1 VDRESQ
7 PQEGS
12 MSGRA
17 RPRAGRTAPAQEGAA
32 KRQEGSI
39 DARGRRRAARRALAL
54 EGGVK
59 RPEVTIDLP
68 ARRRG
73 GRAAG
78 AQEGNAPRQEST
90 PVNHQPDTVL
100 EEDTSSLQGIL
111 AELEQIVASS
121 GRVQL
126 AQANLPRAEALARD
140 HMADPKVRFLLL
152 RLKES
157 AGLNEGMF
165 EQWSELLRECPDDLQ
180 IVRYCAT
187 RLVKDRH
194 IDDALALIERY
205 LPEAPDNPDMLFAR
219 AKLLNDV
226 RAYEQSDALFRRLIS
241 RHDDRNVRIEFA
253 KRLRKRGLLADA
265 YDTIKPV
272 MHLLAPG
279 SKAAELAN
287 ALASDYEFYRRF
299 ESEEDLAGK
308 DIRIVSMKHAI
319 LHFRNRA
326 IAEQPPESSVSI
338 ALVTGSLGPGGA
350 ERQLTRLAG
359 ELHRMAASGERPPAS
374 MRVKPEKVEVL
385 VKQHTEPSGSAKK
398 QGLDFFL
405 PVLADAQIPVTE
417 INGLPAISTSHQS
430 VADPVLT
437 RLLEQLPPP
446 VHYGVTRLAPLL
458 RENPFDV
465 VSLWQDGTCLF
476 GALAAL
482 LAGAPTIHLVF
493 RGLPP
498 NIRKDR
504 FREEYPVLYQ
514 ALAQVPGVHFVS
526 NSRTAAM
533 EYAKWLGIPIV
544 RFHILYNGVPELATG
559 ASPEDEKKWK
569 AFQAYTADATETIG
583 GVFRLEPD
591 KRPQLWIKLA
601 AQYLKRRPRARF
613 FIVGDGRL
621 QDNMVALA
629 EELSVKD
636 RLLFVGLSNHVGYW
650 YSQMDVKVL
659 LSRYEGLPNVL
670 IEAQL
675 LGVPVVST
683 PAGGAGECFVENV
696 TGHLL
701 GDVEHPDLNEACDKI
716 ESMVDLMRG
725 NDVLKQHSRQ
735 RARDLFSLNAML
747 SKFLSLCVT
756 VMGTSRNDEAL
767 GMRSMRLMEA

>member
-1 VDRESQ
+1 MPGLDRESQ
-7 PQEGS
+7 PQEGG
-12 MSGRA
+12 MSARA
-17 RPRAGRTAPAQEGAA
+17 RPRKGRSAQPRGDATQGQEG
-32 KRQEGSI
+32 
-39 DARGRRRAARRALAL
+39 
-54 EGGVK
+54 
-59 RPEVTIDLP
+59 
-68 ARRRG
+68 
-73 GRAAG
+73 
-78 AQEGNAPRQEST
+78 T
-90 PVNHQPDTVL
+90 PVIHQPDTQP
-100 EEDTSSLQGIL
+100 EGDTSNLQWVQ
-111 AELEQIVASS
+111 AQLEQIVAVS

-126 AQANLPRAEALARD
+126 AQGNLMRAEALARE
-140 HMADPKVRFLLL
+140 HMADPKVRYLLL

-157 AGLNEGMF
+157 AGFNEGMF
-165 EQWSELLRECPDDLQ
+165 EQWSALLRECPDDLQ

-194 IDDALALIERY
+194 VDEALALVDRH
-205 LPEAPDNPDMLFAR
+205 LPEATDNPDMLFAR
-219 AKLLNDV
+219 AKLLSDI
-226 RAYEQSDALFRRLIS
+226 RAHEQSDALFRQLIA
-241 RHDDRNVRIEFA
+241 RHDDRNVRVEFA

-265 YDTIKPV
+265 FETIKPV
-272 MHLLAPG
+272 VHLLAPG
-279 SKAAELAN
+279 SKAAELAST
-287 ALASDYEFYRRF
+287 LTSDYEFYRGF
-299 ESEEDLAGK
+299 EPEHELAGK

-319 LHFRNRA
+319 LHFKNRR
-326 IAEQPPESSVSI
+326 IAEEPPENAVSI

-359 ELHRMAASGERPPAS
+359 ELHRMAASADRQPAF

-430 VADPVLT
+430 VSDPGLT

-458 RENPFDV
+458 RANEFDV

-482 LAGAPTIHLVF
+482 LAGVPTIHLVF

-504 FREEYPVLYQ
+504 YREEYPVLYQ

-526 NSRTAAM
+526 NSRTAAQ
-533 EYAKWLGIPIV
+533 EYAQWLGIPLV

-559 ASPEDEKKWK
+559 ASPEDEKKWS
-569 AFQAYTADATETIG
+569 AFEACTADATETIG

-601 AQYLKRRPRARF
+601 AQYLKRRPKARF

-621 QDNMVALA
+621 LDNMEALA
-629 EELSVKD
+629 QELCVTD

-650 YSQMDVKVL
+650 YSRMDAKVL

-701 GDVEHPDLNEACDKI
+701 GDVDHPDLNEACDKI

-735 RARDLFSLNAML
+735 RARELFSLNAML

-756 VMGTSRNDEAL
+756 VMGTSRNDQAL
-767 GMRSMRLMEA
+767 GMGAMRLREA

>member
-1 VDRESQ
+1 
-7 PQEGS
+7 
-12 MSGRA
+12 MS
-17 RPRAGRTAPAQEGAA
+17 APAQPSEETAILPGEDAA
-32 KRQEGSI
+32 Q
-39 DARGRRRAARRALAL
+39 
-54 EGGVK
+54 
-59 RPEVTIDLP
+59 P
-68 ARRRG
+68 
-73 GRAAG
+73 
-78 AQEGNAPRQEST
+78 QEST
-90 PVNHQPDTVL
+90 PATRQPDIGQDASDLQWVHARL
-100 EEDTSSLQGIL
+100 EE
-111 AELEQIVASS
+111 IVAASS
-121 GRVQL
+121 RVQL
-126 AQANLPRAEALARD
+126 AQGNLARAEALAND

-152 RLKES
+152 RLKEL
-157 AGLNEGMF
+157 AGYNEGMF
-165 EQWSELLRECPDDLQ
+165 EQWSELLSECPDDLQ
-180 IVRYCAT
+180 IVRYCAS
-187 RLVKDRH
+187 RLVKNRH
-194 IDDALALIERY
+194 IDDALALIDRY
-205 LPEAPDNPDMLFAR
+205 LPESTDNPDMLFAR
-219 AKLLNDV
+219 AKLLSDV
-226 RAYEQSDALFRRLIS
+226 RAHEQSDALFRRLLS
-241 RHDDRNVRIEFA
+241 RHGDRNVRVEFA

-265 YDTIKPV
+265 YETIKPV
-272 MHLLAPG
+272 AELLAPG

-287 ALASDYEFYRRF
+287 ALKSDYEFYRTI
-299 ESEEDLAGK
+299 ETEDELAGK

-319 LHFRNRA
+319 LRFQDRT
-326 IAEQPPESSVSI
+326 IAGKPPENPVSI

-359 ELHRMAASGERPPAS
+359 ELHRMAASADHRPAF

-385 VKQHTEPSGSAKK
+385 VKQHTEPAGSGKKK

-405 PVLADAQIPVTE
+405 PILANANIPVTE
-417 INGLPAISTSHQS
+417 INGLPAIATSHQQ
-430 VADPVLT
+430 VADPTLT

-446 VHYGVTRLAPLL
+446 VHYGVTRLSPLL
-458 RENPFDV
+458 RANRFDV

-482 LAGAPTIHLVF
+482 LAGVPTIHLVF

-514 ALAQVPGVHFVS
+514 ALARIPGVHFVS
-526 NSRTAAM
+526 NSRTAAQ

-544 RFHILYNGVPELATG
+544 RFHVLYNGVPELPTG
-559 ASPEDEKKWK
+559 SSPEDEQKWN
-569 AFQAYTADATETIG
+569 AFQACTADATETIG
-583 GVFRLEPD
+583 GVFRMEPD

-621 QDNMVALA
+621 LDNMVALA
-629 EELSVKD
+629 QELCVTD
-636 RLLFVGLSNHVGYW
+636 RLLFVGLSNHVGFW
-650 YSQMDVKVL
+650 YSRMDAKVL

-675 LGVPVVST
+675 QGVPVVST

-701 GDVEHPDLNEACDKI
+701 GDVDHPDLNEACEKI
-716 ESMVDLMRG
+716 ESIVDLMRG

-747 SKFLSLCVT
+747 TKFLSLCVT
-756 VMGTSRNDEAL
+756 VMGTPAADDAVQP
-767 GMRSMRLMEA
+767 MRLMEA